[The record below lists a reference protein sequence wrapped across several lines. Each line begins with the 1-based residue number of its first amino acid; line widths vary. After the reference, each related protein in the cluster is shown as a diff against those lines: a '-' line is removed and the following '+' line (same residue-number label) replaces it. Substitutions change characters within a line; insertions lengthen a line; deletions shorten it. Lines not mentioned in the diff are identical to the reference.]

1 MRTVFGMLTATGL
14 VVATAAAEEP
24 KNPHVWKPDVRS
36 VAVFKNGMG
45 FFVRDGDVTLRDGWC
60 VAGAVPPAVFGTFAV
75 YSLRE
80 EQAVDVVGAGPGETV
95 EFNGKD
101 GPEDLAGKRARLE
114 GCKGLNVTLTTEHDG
129 KTETSSGTLTEL
141 TDTFAILNQ
150 DGKLHAARLSELKKL
165 QVLDYP
171 LRVHVEGQSKDEAKE
186 GEPAKLGMA
195 YLRKGVTWVP
205 EYTLRILD
213 ENAAE
218 LTLRATLITE
228 AEDLINTDVHFVVGV
243 PNFLHAEYLTPIAVR
258 QAIRTVAA
266 ALPAGFQSQMLSNA
280 IMNRAAV
287 AADSRAGQAEPR
299 PAPAPEGGGN
309 IDDVMRSLP
318 QTGGE
323 AASDFAVY
331 TKKGMTV
338 RRGEKAVVTLF
349 TRKIPYSHYY
359 RWQSP
364 GDMRHFLVLR
374 NDTDTPWTT
383 GPVVAVSEQR
393 PLCEDTVKYTP
404 RGSNYELPVTTAV
417 NVATGATESEVDRKL
432 KAHEPAHNV
441 FLDLVTVEGRLTIRN
456 YEKRP
461 IGLEVRRTV
470 AGLIRLASDD
480 GRIWQNTDKLKLTER
495 EGTVTWTLKLAPGET
510 KELTYRYERYV
521 PGN

>member
-24 KNPHVWKPDVRS
+24 KNPHVWRPDVRS

-45 FFVRDGDVTLRDGWC
+45 FFVRDGDVALRAGWC
-60 VAGAVPPAVFGTFAV
+60 MAGAVPPAVFGTFAI
-75 YSLRE
+75 YSLSE

-114 GCKGLNVTLTTEHDG
+114 GCEGLNVTLTTEHDG
-129 KTETSSGTLTEL
+129 KSETSTGTLAEL
-141 TDTFAILNQ
+141 TDAFAILNQ
-150 DGKLHAARLSELKKL
+150 EGKLHAARLSELKKL

-171 LRVHVEGQSKDEAKE
+171 LRIHVEGKGRE
-186 GEPAKLGMA
+186 GEPARLGMA

-205 EYTLRILD
+205 EYTLRIVD
-213 ENAAE
+213 ENTAE
-218 LTLRATLITE
+218 LTLRATLINE

-243 PNFLHAEYLTPIAVR
+243 PNFLHSEYLTPIAVG

-266 ALPAGFQSQMLSNA
+266 ALPAGFQSQMVSNA

-287 AADSRAGQAEPR
+287 AADSRATPGEPR
-299 PAPAPEGGGN
+299 PASAPESGGN
-309 IDDVMRSLP
+309 IEDLMRSLP

-349 TRKIPYSHYY
+349 RCRIPYSHYY

-364 GDMRHFLVLR
+364 GDMRHFLLLR
-374 NDTDTPWTT
+374 NETDTPWTT
-383 GPVVAVSEQR
+383 GPAVAVSEQR
-393 PLCEDTVKYTP
+393 PLCEDTVRYTP
-404 RGSNYELPVTTAV
+404 RGSTYELAVTTAV

-432 KAHEPAHNV
+432 KAHEPAHNI

-456 YEKRP
+456 HEKRP
-461 IGLEVRRTV
+461 IELEVRRTV

-495 EGTVTWTLKLAPGET
+495 EGTVTWTLKLVPGET
-510 KELTYRYERYV
+510 KALTYRYERYV
-521 PGN
+521 PSN